1 MTTTT
6 TPANTEIAEV
16 LDKARAHIVRHG
28 FCKKYR
34 LHNARQASNG
44 MPLPECEVD
53 LDGAICVA
61 VHGTPLHLGRDALTR
76 AAVAAVLARID
87 APSLA
92 TWCDYRGNGK
102 HQAITLLRDTADRL
116 RRRAS

>member
-1 MTTTT
+1 VTTTT
-6 TPANTEIAEV
+6 APTDTEIADV
-16 LDKARAHIVRHG
+16 LDKARAHIVRYG
-28 FCKKYR
+28 FYKKY
-34 LHNARQASNG
+34 LYNANQASKG
-44 MPLPECEVD
+44 MPIADCEVD

-61 VHGTPLHLGRDALTR
+61 VHGTPLHLGRDPLTQ
-76 AAVAAVLARID
+76 AAVEAVLARID

-92 TWCDYRGNGK
+92 TWCDYKGHGK